1 MESDGYHWSVV
12 ASASAYYVEI
22 DGERVYDADH
32 IAGQTYIYK
41 PSFST
46 VGSYTVR
53 LTAIGNGIN
62 TVSSKPYVYTQS
74 VEQLQ
79 RPEISVSY
87 SNPDGFVVG
96 GTIDVEITLA
106 TPNAINYQY
115 EIGGRSSSSAEL
127 QMSQAMDSPG
137 TFIVRVKAL
146 GGVID
151 DNDIYYI
158 DSLYSAETS
167 MTLLAHP
174 TTAGFQMTS
183 DGIIQWRV
191 VPGANGYD
199 YQISYDGG
207 DFSDITHIGG
217 SSLTIEGFRQYTNIT
232 IRVRASAN
240 GAADKVSSAWT
251 EWTWTNSN
259 PQN

>member
-1 MESDGYHWSVV
+1 MKDIGDSGPRNCDTIGYD
-12 ASASAYYVEI
+12 EI

-46 VGSYTVR
+46 VGSHTVR
-53 LTAIGNGIN
+53 LTAVGNGIN

-106 TPNAINYQY
+106 TPNAINYQF
-115 EIGGRSSSSAEL
+115 EIGGRASSSAEL

-137 TFIVRVKAL
+137 VFTVRVKAL

-151 DNDIYYI
+151 DNDIYYAE
-158 DSLYSAETS
+158 SLYSVSTT
-167 MTLLAHP
+167 MTLLAAP
-174 TTAGFQMTS
+174 TVAGFEMTS
-183 DGIIQWRV
+183 DGIIQWKAV
-191 VPGANGYD
+191 SEANGYD
-199 YQISYDGG
+199 YQIAFDRG
-207 DFSDITHIGG
+207 DFADIVHIGG
-217 SSLTIEGFRQYTNIT
+217 SSLTVEDFRQYTRIT

-240 GAADKVSSAWT
+240 GAANKVNSEWI
-251 EWTWTNSN
+251 EWTWVNNN
-259 PQN
+259 PQG